1 MQYLHKS
8 RCGRPEGVATQK
20 KDDWSALIGKRCI
33 SHQLKCCKIASPG
46 LAAARL
52 VLTPCPLYPFLKEP
66 PVPSA
71 TARALATGVGCSQIS
86 IVPVILCGGTGTRL
100 WPLSRASYP
109 KQYWP
114 LAGSGEDTLLQQT
127 QQRLE
132 GLPGLAPPLLICNE
146 DHRFIVAE
154 QMRQIG
160 VEPAGILLEPIGR
173 NTAPAV
179 AVAALQATAQGEDPL
194 LLVLAADHVIRDVAS
209 FRTTVVAGAAAA
221 EAGQLVTFGIVPTAP
236 ETGYGYIEAAQSLA
250 DTSAPVPIARFL
262 EKPDRATAEACLAT
276 GRFTWNSGMF
286 LFKAS
291 AILAELE
298 RLAPEVV
305 SACRAA
311 LEQDSADLD
320 FLRLEREAFAGCPN
334 VALDVAVM
342 EKTDRGA
349 VLSLDAGWSDV
360 GSWSALWET
369 ADQDGQGNVLRGR
382 VIHEGARNCYLRSEH
397 RLGVEDLVVVETDD
411 VVLVAH
417 RDQAQDVKGIVGLLE
432 REGAPE
438 SKAHRKIYR
447 PWGSYDGVTEGE
459 RWQVKRIVV
468 NPGASL
474 SLQMHHHRAEH
485 WIVVQGTAVVD
496 KDGRQELVG
505 ENQSTYIPLGC
516 RHRLSNP
523 GKIPVELIEV
533 QSGPYLGE
541 DDIVRFEDCY
551 GRSEPSVLGVAA

>member
-1 MQYLHKS
+1 MAS
-8 RCGRPEGVATQK
+8 SS
-20 KDDWSALIGKRCI
+20 SA
-33 SHQLKCCKIASPG
+33 SSIA
-46 LAAARL
+46 L
-52 VLTPCPLYPFLKEP
+52 
-66 PVPSA
+66 
-71 TARALATGVGCSQIS
+71 
-86 IVPVILCGGTGTRL
+86 VPVILCGGTGTRL

-114 LAGSGEDTLLQQT
+114 LAGTGEHTLLQQT
-127 QQRLE
+127 QQRLA
-132 GLPGLAPPLLICNE
+132 GLPGLGSPLLICNE

-154 QMRQIG
+154 QLRQIG
-160 VEPAGILLEPIGR
+160 VEPQAILLEPVGR

-179 AVAALQATAQGEDPL
+179 AVAALQATAHGEDPL
-194 LLVLAADHVIRDVAS
+194 LLVLAADHVIRDAAT
-209 FRTTVVAGAAAA
+209 FRATVTAGMAAA

-236 ETGYGYIEAAQSLA
+236 ETGYGYIEAAQSLLGA
-250 DTSAPVPIARFL
+250 NEPVPIARFV
-262 EKPDRATAEACLAT
+262 EKPDRATAEQFLAT

-305 SACRAA
+305 SACRSS
-311 LEQDSADLD
+311 LEHDSADLD
-320 FLRLEREAFAGCPN
+320 FLRLEREAFASCPS

-342 EKTDRGA
+342 ERTDRGA
-349 VLSLDAGWSDV
+349 VLPLEAGWSDV

-369 ADQDGQGNVLRGR
+369 ADQDSDGNVLRGR
-382 VIHEGARNCYLRSEH
+382 VISEGSSNCYLRSEH
-397 RLGVEDLVVVETDD
+397 RLVVGLGVEDLVVVETDD

-417 RDQAQDVKGIVGLLE
+417 RDRAQEVKAIVGRLE

-485 WIVVQGTAVVD
+485 WIVVQGTAVVE
-496 KDGRQELVG
+496 KDGGRELVG

-541 DDIVRFEDCY
+541 DDIVRFEDRY
-551 GRSEPSVLGVAA
+551 GRSDASPAPTLTPTLTPQ

>member
-1 MQYLHKS
+1 MA
-8 RCGRPEGVATQK
+8 P
-20 KDDWSALIGKRCI
+20 
-33 SHQLKCCKIASPG
+33 SHL
-46 LAAARL
+46 
-52 VLTPCPLYPFLKEP
+52 
-66 PVPSA
+66 
-71 TARALATGVGCSQIS
+71 
-86 IVPVILCGGTGTRL
+86 VPVILCGGTGTRL

-109 KQYWP
+109 KQYWA
-114 LAGSGEDTLLQQT
+114 LAGDGEDTLLQQT

-194 LLVLAADHVIRDVAS
+194 LLVLAADHVIRDAARFRQTVA
-209 FRTTVVAGAAAA
+209 AGLAAA
-221 EAGQLVTFGIVPTAP
+221 EAGRLVTFGIVPTAP
-236 ETGYGYIEAAQSLA
+236 ETGYGYIEAAEALPTA
-250 DTSAPVPIARFL
+250 ASAPAQPVPIERFV
-262 EKPDRATAEACLAT
+262 EKPNRATAEAFLAS

-286 LFKAS
+286 LFRSS

-305 SACRAA
+305 SACRSA
-311 LEQDSADLD
+311 LEHDAADLD

-342 EKTDRGA
+342 EKTHLGS
-349 VLSLDAGWSDV
+349 VLPLQAGWSDV

-369 ADQDGQGNVLRGR
+369 ADQDSAGNVLRGR
-382 VIHEGARNCYLRSEH
+382 VISQASRNCYLRSEH
-397 RLGVEDLVVVETDD
+397 RLVVGLGVEDLVVVETDD

-417 RDQAQDVKGIVGLLE
+417 RDRAQDVKTVVGLLE
-432 REGAPE
+432 EAGARE
-438 SKAHRKIYR
+438 SRAHRKIYR
-447 PWGSYDGVTEGE
+447 PWGSYDGVVEGE
-459 RWQVKRIVV
+459 RWQVKKIVV

-485 WIVVQGTAVVD
+485 WVVVQGTALVE
-496 KDGRQELVG
+496 KDGERELLS
-505 ENQSTYIPLGC
+505 ENQSTYIPLGS

-523 GKIPVELIEV
+523 GRIAMEMIEV
-533 QSGPYLGE
+533 QSGSYLGE
-541 DDIVRFEDCY
+541 DDIVRFQDRY
-551 GRSEPSVLGVAA
+551 GRSDAPRNDQAQRSPQAALG

>member
-1 MQYLHKS
+1 
-8 RCGRPEGVATQK
+8 
-20 KDDWSALIGKRCI
+20 
-33 SHQLKCCKIASPG
+33 
-46 LAAARL
+46 
-52 VLTPCPLYPFLKEP
+52 
-66 PVPSA
+66 
-71 TARALATGVGCSQIS
+71 
-86 IVPVILCGGTGTRL
+86 
-100 WPLSRASYP
+100 
-109 KQYWP
+109 
-114 LAGSGEDTLLQQT
+114 
-127 QQRLE
+127 
-132 GLPGLAPPLLICNE
+132 
-146 DHRFIVAE
+146 
-154 QMRQIG
+154 
-160 VEPAGILLEPIGR
+160 
-173 NTAPAV
+173 
-179 AVAALQATAQGEDPL
+179 
-194 LLVLAADHVIRDVAS
+194 
-209 FRTTVVAGAAAA
+209 
-221 EAGQLVTFGIVPTAP
+221 
-236 ETGYGYIEAAQSLA
+236 
-250 DTSAPVPIARFL
+250 VPIARFV
-262 EKPDRATAEACLAT
+262 EKPDRATAEAFLAT

-298 RLAPEVV
+298 RLAPEVM

-349 VLSLDAGWSDV
+349 VLALEAGWSDV

-369 ADQDGQGNVLRGR
+369 ADQDDQGNVLRGR
-382 VIHEGARNCYLRSEH
+382 VIHEDARNCYLRSEH
-397 RLGVEDLVVVETDD
+397 RLVVGLGVEDLVVVETDD

-417 RDQAQDVKGIVGLLE
+417 RDRAQDVKRIVGLLE
-432 REGAPE
+432 QEGAPE

-541 DDIVRFEDCY
+541 DDIVRFEDRY
-551 GRSEPSVLGVAA
+551 GRSDSVAATRP

>member
-1 MQYLHKS
+1 M
-8 RCGRPEGVATQK
+8 
-20 KDDWSALIGKRCI
+20 
-33 SHQLKCCKIASPG
+33 
-46 LAAARL
+46 
-52 VLTPCPLYPFLKEP
+52 TPL
-66 PVPSA
+66 
-71 TARALATGVGCSQIS
+71 
-86 IVPVILCGGTGTRL
+86 VPVILCGGTGTRL

-114 LAGSGEDTLLQQT
+114 LAGNGEETLLQQT

-132 GLPGLAPPLLICNE
+132 GLAGLAPPLLICNE

-179 AVAALQATAQGEDPL
+179 AVAALQATAQADDPL
-194 LLVLAADHVIRDVAS
+194 LLVLAADHVIRDAAA
-209 FRTTVVAGAAAA
+209 FQAAIAAGTAAA

-250 DTSAPVPIARFL
+250 TASAPVPIARFV
-262 EKPDRATAEACLAT
+262 EKPDRATAEAFLAT

-342 EKTDRGA
+342 EKTNRGA
-349 VLSLDAGWSDV
+349 VLPLEAGWSDV

-369 ADQDGQGNVLRGR
+369 ADQDAEGNVLRGR

-397 RLGVEDLVVVETDD
+397 RLVVGLGVEDLVVVETDD

-417 RDQAQDVKGIVGLLE
+417 RNRAQDIKGIVGLLE
-432 REGAPE
+432 KEGAPE

-485 WIVVQGTAVVD
+485 WIVVAGSALVD
-496 KDGRQELVG
+496 KDGRQELLS

-523 GKIPVELIEV
+523 GKIPVEMIEV
-533 QSGPYLGE
+533 QSGTYLGE
-541 DDIVRFEDCY
+541 DDIVRFEDRY
-551 GRSEPSVLGVAA
+551 GRSDSVAATRP

>member
-1 MQYLHKS
+1 MA
-8 RCGRPEGVATQK
+8 E
-20 KDDWSALIGKRCI
+20 SAL
-33 SHQLKCCKIASPG
+33 
-46 LAAARL
+46 
-52 VLTPCPLYPFLKEP
+52 
-66 PVPSA
+66 
-71 TARALATGVGCSQIS
+71 
-86 IVPVILCGGTGTRL
+86 VPVILCGGTGTRL

-109 KQYWP
+109 KQYWA
-114 LAGSGEDTLLQQT
+114 LAGSGDETLLQQT

-160 VEPAGILLEPIGR
+160 IEPAAMLLEPIGR

-179 AVAALQATAQGEDPL
+179 AVAALQATAHGDDPL
-194 LLVLAADHVIRDVAS
+194 LLVLAADHVIRDAAA
-209 FRTTVVAGAAAA
+209 FRSTVSAGAAAA

-250 DTSAPVPIARFL
+250 AASAPVPIARFV
-262 EKPDRATAEACLAT
+262 EKPDRATAEAFLAT

-320 FLRLEREAFAGCPN
+320 FLRLEREAFASCPN

-342 EKTDRGA
+342 ERTDRGA
-349 VLSLDAGWSDV
+349 VLALEAGWSDV

-382 VIHEGARNCYLRSEH
+382 VIHEDARNCYLRSEH
-397 RLGVEDLVVVETDD
+397 RLVVGLGVEDLVVVETDD

-417 RDQAQDVKGIVGLLE
+417 RDRAQDVKAIVGLLE

-447 PWGSYDGVTEGE
+447 PWGSYDGVTEGQ

-496 KDGRQELVG
+496 KDGHQELVG

-516 RHRLSNP
+516 KHRLSNP

-541 DDIVRFEDCY
+541 DDIVRFEDRY
-551 GRSEPSVLGVAA
+551 GRSDAVAPTRP

>member
-1 MQYLHKS
+1 M
-8 RCGRPEGVATQK
+8 
-20 KDDWSALIGKRCI
+20 
-33 SHQLKCCKIASPG
+33 
-46 LAAARL
+46 
-52 VLTPCPLYPFLKEP
+52 
-66 PVPSA
+66 PSA
-71 TARALATGVGCSQIS
+71 TARALATGIGCSQIS

-194 LLVLAADHVIRDVAS
+194 LLVLAADHVIRDRAS

-250 DTSAPVPIARFL
+250 DASAPVP
-262 EKPDRATAEACLAT
+262 
-276 GRFTWNSGMF
+276 
-286 LFKAS
+286 
-291 AILAELE
+291 
-298 RLAPEVV
+298 

-397 RLGVEDLVVVETDD
+397 RLVVCLGVEDLVVVETDD

-485 WIVVQGTAVVD
+485 WIVVQGTAVVE
-496 KDGRQELVG
+496 KDGTEELVG

-541 DDIVRFEDCY
+541 DDIVRFEDRCP
-551 GRSEPSVLGVAA
+551 RILTSTTKQTAKPFLQ

>member
-1 MQYLHKS
+1 MES
-8 RCGRPEGVATQK
+8 SS
-20 KDDWSALIGKRCI
+20 SASSSL
-33 SHQLKCCKIASPG
+33 L
-46 LAAARL
+46 
-52 VLTPCPLYPFLKEP
+52 
-66 PVPSA
+66 
-71 TARALATGVGCSQIS
+71 
-86 IVPVILCGGTGTRL
+86 VPVILCGGTGTRL

-114 LAGSGEDTLLQQT
+114 LAGTGEDTLLQQT
-127 QQRLE
+127 QQRLA
-132 GLPGLAPPLLICNE
+132 GLPGLASPLLICNE

-154 QMRQIG
+154 QLRQIG
-160 VEPAGILLEPIGR
+160 VEPQAILLEPIGR

-179 AVAALQATAQGEDPL
+179 AVAALQATAHGEDPL
-194 LLVLAADHVIRDVAS
+194 LLVLAADHVIRDAATFRAAVA
-209 FRTTVVAGAAAA
+209 AGVPAA

-236 ETGYGYIEAAQSLA
+236 ETGYGYIEAAQSLLGA
-250 DTSAPVPIARFL
+250 NEPVPIARFV
-262 EKPDRATAEACLAT
+262 EKPDRATAEQFLAT

-305 SACRAA
+305 SACRSS
-311 LEQDSADLD
+311 LEHDSSDLD
-320 FLRLEREAFAGCPN
+320 FLRLEREAFASCPS

-342 EKTDRGA
+342 ERTDRGA
-349 VLSLDAGWSDV
+349 VLPLEAGWSDV

-369 ADQDGQGNVLRGR
+369 ADQDSDGNVLRGR
-382 VIHEGARNCYLRSEH
+382 VISEGSSNCYLRSEH
-397 RLGVEDLVVVETDD
+397 RLVVGLGVEDLVVVETDD

-417 RDQAQDVKGIVGLLE
+417 RDRAQEVKAIVGRLE

-485 WIVVQGTAVVD
+485 WIVVQGTAVVE
-496 KDGRQELVG
+496 KDGNSELVG

-523 GKIPVELIEV
+523 GRIPVELIEV

-541 DDIVRFEDCY
+541 DDIVRFEDRY
-551 GRSEPSVLGVAA
+551 GRSDASPAPTLTPQ